1 MDGVRSTTRELVA
14 GLVIVWLWLACDAGS
29 FSEAPARTCSESG
42 ALCDL
47 GGGPLGVCER
57 APCGAGASG
66 PCFHCAPQH

>member
-1 MDGVRSTTRELVA
+1 MRLTLLLLA
-14 GLVIVWLWLACDAGS
+14 LLAFALACDAGS
-29 FSEAPARTCSESG
+29 FSEPPPKTCSESG

-57 APCGAGASG
+57 RACKQGEAP